1 MNERIRTLAEQAG
14 HRYIPSSNSG
24 PLRVEYLT
32 PELAKFARLIVEE
45 CMTTILKES
54 KWYWDKDE
62 FESSNAVQNAA
73 RRVKE
78 HFGVEE

>member
-1 MNERIRTLAEQAG
+1 MNERIRELAKRAG

-32 PELAKFARLIVEE
+32 PELEKFAELIVRE
-45 CMTTILKES
+45 CARVYWNIDNGETHTEYVEALK
-54 KWYWDKDE
+54 
-62 FESSNAVQNAA
+62 Q
-73 RRVKE
+73 